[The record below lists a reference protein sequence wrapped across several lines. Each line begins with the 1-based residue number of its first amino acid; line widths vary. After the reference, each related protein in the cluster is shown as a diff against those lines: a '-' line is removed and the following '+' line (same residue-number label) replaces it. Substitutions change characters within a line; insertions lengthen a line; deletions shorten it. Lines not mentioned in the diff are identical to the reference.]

1 MKRFK
6 NILVL
11 LGGVGEDDPAM
22 IRAASLAASNEARLT
37 LALCLE
43 DFGQDGPGDDLREV
57 IVDGLRVRLM
67 DLAETLRQ
75 RGLDADVDI
84 LFGRTFIEAI
94 LRVLRHEHDLLI
106 RTARGRGVGGGSVS
120 FSSTDLHLLR
130 KCPCPVWMI
139 HPQGGL
145 YGTEHSGGILAAVDP
160 NPGNEN
166 KVAINTMIMQLA
178 TSLSLLEKKPL
189 HVVHA
194 WYLPAQNTLMN
205 SPWLRVP
212 KQEVERL
219 AEDTR
224 RRHKTRF
231 DKLIDEFR
239 DIVPGMHVH
248 FDEGRPEQVIPRVA
262 RDADV
267 EVIVMATIG
276 RTGIPG
282 LIIGNV
288 AESVLSQVD
297 CSVLAT
303 KPPGFVTP
311 VGP

>member
-11 LGGVGEDDPAM
+11 LSGVSESDPAL
-22 IRAASLAASNEARLT
+22 IRASALAVSNQASLT

-43 DFGQDGPGDDLREV
+43 EFGESGPGDDLRQV
-57 IVDGLRVRLM
+57 IVDGLRMRLLG
-67 DLAETLRQ
+67 LADNLRQ
-75 RGLDADVDI
+75 RGLRADVEI

-94 LRVLRHEHDLLI
+94 VRVLRHQHDLVI
-106 RTARGRGVGGGSVS
+106 KTARGQAAERSIAFG
-120 FSSTDLHLLR
+120 STDLHLLR

-139 HPQGGL
+139 HPEGGL
-145 YGTEHSGGILAAVDP
+145 YGADHAGGVLAAVDP
-160 NPGNEN
+160 DPDDAN

-178 TSLSLLEKKPL
+178 TSLSLLEKTPL

-194 WYLPAQNTLMN
+194 WHLPSQNTLLN

-212 KQEVERL
+212 KQEVARL
-219 AEDTR
+219 ADDAR
-224 RRHKTRF
+224 RRHESRF
-231 DKLIDEFR
+231 NGLLSEFSG
-239 DIVPGMHVH
+239 IVPGMQVH
-248 FDEGRPEQVIPRVA
+248 FAEGRPEQVIPQVA

-288 AESVLSQVD
+288 AEAVLTQVD
-297 CSVLAT
+297 CSVLAI
-303 KPPGFVTP
+303 KPANFVTP
-311 VGP
+311 VAA